1 MYACIK
7 GQDRIVQIL
16 IDHGADTE
24 VLDKVHSLLQLLS
37 TATDLYACAQVIS
50 SNDSREVMAVF
61 IIRRL

>member
-1 MYACIK
+1 MYACVK
-7 GQDRIVQIL
+7 GQDRIVRML

-37 TATDLYACAQVIS
+37 TANDLYEHVHVIS